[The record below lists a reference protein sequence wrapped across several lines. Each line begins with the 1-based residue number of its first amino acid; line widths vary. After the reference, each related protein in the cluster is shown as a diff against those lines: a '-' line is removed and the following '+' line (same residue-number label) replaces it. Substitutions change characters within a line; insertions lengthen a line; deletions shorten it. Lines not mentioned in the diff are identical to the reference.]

1 VTVNDFSLSTDV
13 SSRTSHIAV
22 LGLGYVGCVT
32 AACLARLGHK
42 VIGVDRD
49 EFKVN
54 QILSGTAPFYE
65 PGLGEI
71 VRKTVAAGVLSAS
84 TSLPDALAEAEI
96 VLICVGTPSAKNGN
110 LGLEQLRRVVG
121 EIGDVLLTGQR
132 ACPTLTIAVRST
144 VYPGTCEEVVLTP
157 LARYGVA
164 VVSNPEFLREG
175 TAVKD
180 FQEPSLLVV
189 GGSDGEA
196 VRRVAGIYA
205 GLPVEPCL
213 VSLRTAEL
221 IKYAC
226 NAFHAVKIGFAN
238 EIGTLAAALGIDGA
252 EVMDTLCRDTV
263 LNVSRAYLKPGFA
276 FGGSCLPKD
285 LRALVYRASRLDLN
299 LPLLESV
306 LPSNDQHLDR
316 ALQILMDLPAQRL
329 AFFGLAFK
337 ENTDDLRESPVVTLL
352 EQLIGKGRDVR
363 VFDPQILPDRLYGSN
378 QRYLLAAIPHIG
390 KLFDSSL
397 EHMLA
402 WSDHLVIAQKPS
414 PENAALIAA
423 SGLPATDLVNAI
435 PTPQPVAESA
445 GVS

>member
-1 VTVNDFSLSTDV
+1 
-13 SSRTSHIAV
+13 
-22 LGLGYVGCVT
+22 LGYVGCVT

-42 VIGVDRD
+42 VVGVDRD
-49 EFKVN
+49 DFKVN
-54 QILSGTAPFYE
+54 QILAGTAPFYE
-65 PGLGEI
+65 PGLKEI
-71 VRKTVAAGVLSAS
+71 VRDTVAAGALTASAS
-84 TSLPDALAEAEI
+84 VADVLAEAEI

-121 EIGDVLLTGQR
+121 EIASVLAIRPG
-132 ACPTLTIAVRST
+132 PLTIAVRST
-144 VYPGTCEEVVLTP
+144 VYPGTCEEIVLAP
-157 LARYGVA
+157 LERYGVA

-180 FQEPSLLVV
+180 FLQPSLLVV
-189 GGSDGEA
+189 GGSNSQA
-196 VRRVAGIYA
+196 VERVAGIYA
-205 GLPVEPCL
+205 RLAVEPCL

-263 LNVSRAYLKPGFA
+263 LNLSRAYLKPGFA

-285 LRALVYRASRLDLN
+285 LRALVYRASRLDLK

-306 LPSNDQHLDR
+306 LSSNAEHLER
-316 ALQILMDLPAQRL
+316 SLQVLIDLPARRL
-329 AFFGLAFK
+329 GVFGLAFK

-352 EQLIGKGRDVR
+352 EQLIGKGRSVR
-363 VFDPQILPDRLYGSN
+363 VFDPQIVPDRIYGSN

-390 KLFDSSL
+390 KLFDANL
-397 EHMLA
+397 EQMLA
-402 WSDHLVIAQKPS
+402 WADHVVIAQKPS
-414 PENAALIAA
+414 PGYAALIAA
-423 SGLPATDLVNAI
+423 SGLPVTDLVNTI

-445 GVS
+445 TGL

>member
-1 VTVNDFSLSTDV
+1 VTVEDYSLPGDV
-13 SSRTSHIAV
+13 SSRTTHIAV

-49 EFKVN
+49 EFKVK
-54 QILSGTAPFYE
+54 QILAGAAPFYE
-65 PGLGEI
+65 PGLEEI
-71 VRKTVAAGVLSAS
+71 VRDTVAAGALSAS
-84 TSLPDALAEAEI
+84 MTLTDALAEAEI

-121 EIGDVLLTGQR
+121 EIGDVLSGNERPLI
-132 ACPTLTIAVRST
+132 IAVRST
-144 VYPGTCEEVVLTP
+144 VYPGTCEETVLAP
-157 LARYGVA
+157 LTRYGVA

-175 TAVKD
+175 SAVKD

-196 VRRVAGIYA
+196 VRRVAGMYA

-221 IKYAC
+221 IKYAS

-252 EVMDTLCRDTV
+252 EVLDTLCRDTV
-263 LNVSRAYLKPGFA
+263 LNISRAYLKPGFA

-285 LRALVYRASRLDLN
+285 LRALVYRAARLDLK

-306 LPSNDQHLDR
+306 LPSNERHLER
-316 ALQILMDLPAQRL
+316 ALEILMDLPARRL
-329 AFFGLAFK
+329 GVFGLAFK

-363 VFDPQILPDRLYGSN
+363 VFDPQILPDRIYGSN

-390 KLFDSSL
+390 KLFDASL
-397 EHMLA
+397 ENLLA
-402 WSDHLVIAQKPS
+402 WADHLVLTQKPS
-414 PENAALIAA
+414 REKAALIAA
-423 SGLPATDLVNAI
+423 SGLPVTDLVNTI

-445 GVS
+445 AGD

>member
-1 VTVNDFSLSTDV
+1 VEARSA
-13 SSRTSHIAV
+13 HIAV

-49 EFKVN
+49 EFKVK
-54 QILSGTAPFYE
+54 QVLAGAAPFYE
-65 PGLGEI
+65 PGLAEI
-71 VRKTVAAGVLSAS
+71 VRETVAAGSLSAS
-84 TSLPDALAEAEI
+84 TELAGALADAEI
-96 VLICVGTPSAKNGN
+96 VLISVGTPSAKNGN

-121 EIGDVLLTGQR
+121 EIGDVLARERRPLI
-132 ACPTLTIAVRST
+132 IAVRST
-144 VYPGTCEEVVLTP
+144 VYPGTCEEVVQAP

-164 VVSNPEFLREG
+164 VVANPEFLREG

-180 FQEPSLLVV
+180 FEEPSLVVV
-189 GGSDGEA
+189 GGADAEA

-221 IKYAC
+221 IKYAS

-263 LNVSRAYLKPGFA
+263 LNISRAYLKPGFA

-285 LRALVYRASRLDLN
+285 LRALVYRAGRLDLK

-306 LPSNDQHLDR
+306 LPSNERHLER
-316 ALQILMDLPAQRL
+316 TLEVLMDLPARRL
-329 AFFGLAFK
+329 GVFGLAFK
-337 ENTDDLRESPVVTLL
+337 ENTDDLRESPVVTLV

-363 VFDPQILPDRLYGSN
+363 VFDPQILPGRIYGSN

-390 KLFDSSL
+390 KLFDSGL
-397 EHMLA
+397 EQMLA
-402 WSDHLVIAQKPS
+402 WADHLVIAQKPS
-414 PENAALIAA
+414 AENAALISA
-423 SGLPATDLVNAI
+423 SGLPVTDLVNTI

-445 GVS
+445 LGD

>member
-1 VTVNDFSLSTDV
+1 VTVDIT
-13 SSRTSHIAV
+13 V

-49 EFKVN
+49 EFKVR
-54 QILSGTAPFYE
+54 QILAGAAPFYE
-65 PGLGEI
+65 PGLQEI
-71 VRKTVAAGVLSAS
+71 VRETVAGGSLSAS
-84 TSLPDALAEAEI
+84 TRLVDAMSKAEI
-96 VLICVGTPSAKNGN
+96 VLVCVGTPSAKNGN
-110 LGLEQLRRVVG
+110 LSLEQLRRVVG
-121 EIGDVLLTGQR
+121 EISDALAGEQR
-132 ACPTLTIAVRST
+132 PLIIAVRST
-144 VYPGTCEEVVLTP
+144 VYPGTCEETVLAP

-196 VRRVAGIYA
+196 VRRVADMYA
-205 GLPVEPCL
+205 GLPIEPCL

-252 EVMDTLCRDTV
+252 EVMDTLCRDTA
-263 LNVSRAYLKPGFA
+263 LNISRAYLKPGFA

-306 LPSNDQHLDR
+306 LPSNERHLER
-316 ALQILMDLPAQRL
+316 ALQILMDLPARRL
-329 AFFGLAFK
+329 GVFGLAFK

-352 EQLIGKGRDVR
+352 EHLIGKGRDVR
-363 VFDPQILPDRLYGSN
+363 VFDPQILPDRIYGSN

-390 KLFDSSL
+390 KLFDSSM

-402 WSDHLVIAQKPS
+402 WADHVVIAQKPS
-414 PENAALIAA
+414 PGNMALIAA
-423 SGLPATDLVNAI
+423 SGLPVTDLVSTI

-445 GVS
+445 AGD

>member
-1 VTVNDFSLSTDV
+1 VEARSA
-13 SSRTSHIAV
+13 HIAV

-49 EFKVN
+49 EFKVK
-54 QILSGTAPFYE
+54 QVLAGAAPFYE
-65 PGLGEI
+65 PGLAEI
-71 VRKTVAAGVLSAS
+71 VRETVAAGSLSAS
-84 TSLPDALAEAEI
+84 TELAGALAGAEI
-96 VLICVGTPSAKNGN
+96 VLISVGTPSAKNGN

-121 EIGDVLLTGQR
+121 EIGDVLARERRPLI
-132 ACPTLTIAVRST
+132 IAVRST
-144 VYPGTCEEVVLTP
+144 VYPGTCEEVVLAP

-164 VVSNPEFLREG
+164 VVANPEFLREG

-180 FQEPSLLVV
+180 FEEPSLVVV
-189 GGSDGEA
+189 GGADAEA
-196 VRRVAGIYA
+196 VRRVAGIYLGNGRGAA

-221 IKYAC
+221 IKYAS

-263 LNVSRAYLKPGFA
+263 LNISRAYLKPGFA

-285 LRALVYRASRLDLN
+285 LRALVYRAGRLDLK

-306 LPSNDQHLDR
+306 LPSNERHLER
-316 ALQILMDLPAQRL
+316 ALEVLMDLPARRL
-329 AFFGLAFK
+329 GLFGLAFK
-337 ENTDDLRESPVVTLL
+337 ENTDDLRESPVVTLV

-363 VFDPQILPDRLYGSN
+363 VFDPQILPDRIYGSN

-397 EHMLA
+397 EQMLA
-402 WSDHLVIAQKPS
+402 WADHLVIAQKPS
-414 PENAALIAA
+414 PENVALIGA
-423 SGLPATDLVNAI
+423 SGLPVTDLVNTI

-445 GVS
+445 LGD

>member
-1 VTVNDFSLSTDV
+1 VEDCLV
-13 SSRTSHIAV
+13 SGDETSRTAHIAV

-32 AACLARLGHK
+32 AACLARLGHN

-54 QILSGTAPFYE
+54 QILAGATPFYE
-65 PGLGEI
+65 PGLEEI
-71 VRKTVAAGVLSAS
+71 VRDTVAAGSLSAS
-84 TSLPDALAEAEI
+84 SSLGDALADADI
-96 VLICVGTPSAKNGN
+96 VLVCVGTPSAKNGN
-110 LGLEQLRRVVG
+110 VGLEQLRRVVG
-121 EIGDVLLTGQR
+121 EIEDAIVGRQR
-132 ACPTLTIAVRST
+132 PLTIAVRST
-144 VYPGTCEEVVLTP
+144 VYPGTCEEMVLAP

-175 TAVKD
+175 SAVKD

-189 GGSDGEA
+189 GGSDAEA
-196 VRRVAGIYA
+196 VETVAGIYA
-205 GLPVEPCL
+205 GLPIEPCL

-263 LNVSRAYLKPGFA
+263 LNISRAYLKPGFA

-285 LRALVYRASRLDLN
+285 LRAVVYRASRLDLK
-299 LPLLESV
+299 LPLVESV
-306 LPSNDQHLDR
+306 LPSNEQHLER
-316 ALQILMDLPAQRL
+316 TLQILMDLRARRL
-329 AFFGLAFK
+329 AVFGLAFK
-337 ENTDDLRESPVVTLL
+337 ENTDDLRESPIVTLL

-363 VFDPQILPDRLYGSN
+363 VFDPQILPDRIYGSN

-390 KLFDSSL
+390 KLFDANL

-402 WSDHLVIAQKPS
+402 WADHLVIAQKPS

-423 SGLPATDLVNAI
+423 SGLPVTDLVNRI

-445 GVS
+445 AGD

>member
-1 VTVNDFSLSTDV
+1 VTVEEFSLSGDV
-13 SSRTSHIAV
+13 SSRTEHIAV

-54 QILSGTAPFYE
+54 QILAGAAPFYE
-65 PGLGEI
+65 PGLEEI
-71 VRKTVAAGVLSAS
+71 VRETVRTGSLCAS
-84 TSLPDALAEAEI
+84 INLADAMADAEI

-110 LGLEQLRRVVG
+110 LSLEQLRRVVG
-121 EIGDVLLTGQR
+121 EIGDVLAANRRPL
-132 ACPTLTIAVRST
+132 IVAVRST
-144 VYPGTCEEVVLTP
+144 VYPGTCEETVLAP
-157 LARYGVA
+157 LARYGVS

-180 FQEPSLLVV
+180 FREPSLLVV
-189 GGSDGEA
+189 GGSDAEA

-205 GLPVEPCL
+205 GLPIEPCL

-221 IKYAC
+221 IKYAS

-252 EVMDTLCRDTV
+252 EVMDTLCCDTV
-263 LNVSRAYLKPGFA
+263 LNISRAYLKPGFA

-285 LRALVYRASRLDLN
+285 LRALVYRASRLDLK

-306 LPSNDQHLDR
+306 LPSNERHLER
-316 ALQILMDLPAQRL
+316 ALQILMDLPAPRL
-329 AFFGLAFK
+329 GVFGLAFK

-363 VFDPQILPDRLYGSN
+363 VFDPQILPNRIYGSN

-390 KLFDSSL
+390 KLFDLSL

-402 WSDHLVIAQKPS
+402 WADHLVIAQKPS
-414 PENAALIAA
+414 PENAAMIAA
-423 SGLPATDLVNAI
+423 SGLPVTDLVNTI
-435 PTPQPVAESA
+435 PTPQPVAESVA
-445 GVS
+445 GN

>member
-1 VTVNDFSLSTDV
+1 VTVEVFSPPGDLSACAT
-13 SSRTSHIAV
+13 HIAV

-49 EFKVN
+49 EFKVR
-54 QILSGTAPFYE
+54 QILAGAAPFYE
-65 PGLGEI
+65 PGLEEI
-71 VRKTVAAGVLSAS
+71 VRETVTAGSLSAS
-84 TSLPDALAEAEI
+84 TSLADGMAEAKI

-110 LGLEQLRRVVG
+110 LSLEQLRRVVE
-121 EIGDVLLTGQR
+121 EIGDVLARKRRG
-132 ACPTLTIAVRST
+132 PIIAVRST
-144 VYPGTCEEVVLTP
+144 VYPGTCEEIVLAP

-175 TAVKD
+175 TAVRD

-189 GGSDGEA
+189 GGSDAEA

-205 GLPVEPCL
+205 GLPIEPCL

-221 IKYAC
+221 IKYTC

-238 EIGTLAAALGIDGA
+238 EIGTLAAALGIDGT

-263 LNVSRAYLKPGFA
+263 LNISRAYLKPGFA

-306 LPSNDQHLDR
+306 LPSNEQHLER
-316 ALQILMDLPAQRL
+316 ALQILMDLPARRL
-329 AFFGLAFK
+329 GVFGLAFK

-352 EQLIGKGRDVR
+352 EQLVGKGRDVR
-363 VFDPQILPDRLYGSN
+363 VFDPQILPERIYGSN

-402 WSDHLVIAQKPS
+402 WADHVVLAQKPS
-414 PENAALIAA
+414 PENAALITA
-423 SGLPATDLVNAI
+423 SGLPITDLVNTI
-435 PTPQPVAESA
+435 PAPQPVAESA
-445 GVS
+445 TGN